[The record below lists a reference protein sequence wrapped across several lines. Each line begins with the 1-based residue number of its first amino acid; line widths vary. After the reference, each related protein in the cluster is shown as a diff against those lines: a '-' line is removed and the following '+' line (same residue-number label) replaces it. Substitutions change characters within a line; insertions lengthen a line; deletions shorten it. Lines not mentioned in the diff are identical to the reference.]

1 MNRLIV
7 LIYVCFIVLSFTFAQ
22 ADSTKQYLLTTS
34 TENISL
40 TTVDLLDPY
49 LSPLV
54 YTGVGVGYQH
64 SDMKYFKRHIGK
76 MSHESRFSILA
87 ANTYN
92 PQYSSSVNY
101 VGGQYQ
107 WGMHYH
113 FRPLEGLHL
122 LAGGNAGAL
131 MAVKS
136 NERNVNNPVNVDA
149 ALDLGFSGIAN
160 YDFSLWWKKFT
171 VSFQLEFPL
180 LGMMYIPMQGASYYE
195 MFTGGDL
202 SNTLH
207 FSSLH
212 NRLART
218 SGLKLEIPT
227 KNSTWHIGV
236 STTKLKYEANDMF
249 FKQNNYNFNVGYT
262 YDLYIFRGR
271 KNLPPHNFISVKQ

>member
-7 LIYVCFIVLSFTFAQ
+7 LIYVCFIVLNFTFSQ
-22 ADSTKQYLLTTS
+22 ADSTKQYLLTSS
-34 TENISL
+34 TENVSL
-40 TTVDLLDPY
+40 TAIDLLDPY

-64 SDMKYFKRHIGK
+64 SDMKYFKKYVGK

-113 FRPLEGLHL
+113 FRPLQGLHL
-122 LAGGNAGAL
+122 LAGGNAGVL

-160 YDFSLWWKKFT
+160 YGFSLWRKKFT
-171 VSFQLEFPL
+171 LSFQLEFPL
-180 LGMMYIPMQGASYYE
+180 LGMMYVPMQGASYYE

-207 FSSLH
+207 FSSFH

-218 SGLKLEIPT
+218 GGLKLEIPA
-227 KNSTWHIGV
+227 KNSTLHVGV
-236 STTKLKYEANDMF
+236 STTTLKYEANDMF

>member
-64 SDMKYFKRHIGK
+64 SDMKYFKKYVGK

-92 PQYSSSVNY
+92 SQYSSSINY

-160 YDFSLWWKKFT
+160 CDFSLWRKKFT

-180 LGMMYIPMQGASYYE
+180 LGMMYVPMQGASYYE

-227 KNSTWHIGV
+227 KNSTWHVGI
-236 STTKLKYEANDMF
+236 STSKLKYEANDMF

-271 KNLPPHNFISVKQ
+271 KNLPPHNFISVQQ

>member
-1 MNRLIV
+1 M
-7 LIYVCFIVLSFTFAQ
+7 IYVCFIVLSFTFAQ
-22 ADSTKQYLLTTS
+22 ADNTKQYLLTTS

-64 SDMKYFKRHIGK
+64 SDMKYFKKYVGK

-122 LAGGNAGAL
+122 LAGGNAGLL
-131 MAVKS
+131 MGVKS

-160 YDFSLWWKKFT
+160 YDFSLWRKKFT
-171 VSFQLEFPL
+171 LSFQLEFPL
-180 LGMMYIPMQGASYYE
+180 LGMMYVPMQGASYYE

-207 FSSLH
+207 LSSLH

-227 KNSTWHIGV
+227 KNSTWHVGI
-236 STTKLKYEANDMF
+236 STSKLKYEANDMF

>member
-1 MNRLIV
+1 M
-7 LIYVCFIVLSFTFAQ
+7 IYVCFIVLSFTFAQ

-64 SDMKYFKRHIGK
+64 SDMKYFKKYVGK

-92 PQYSSSVNY
+92 PQYSSSMNY

-136 NERNVNNPVNVDA
+136 NERNVNNPVNMDA

-160 YDFSLWWKKFT
+160 YDFSLLRKKFRL
-171 VSFQLEFPL
+171 SFQLEFPL
-180 LGMMYIPMQGASYYE
+180 LGMMYVPMQGASYYE

-227 KNSTWHIGV
+227 KNSTWHVGI
-236 STTKLKYEANDMF
+236 STSKLKYEANDMF

>member
-22 ADSTKQYLLTTS
+22 ADNTKQYLLTTS

-64 SDMKYFKRHIGK
+64 SDMKYFKKYVGK

-160 YDFSLWWKKFT
+160 YDFSLWRKKFRL
-171 VSFQLEFPL
+171 SFQLEFPL
-180 LGMMYIPMQGASYYE
+180 LGMMYVPMQGASYYE

-207 FSSLH
+207 LSSLH

-227 KNSTWHIGV
+227 KNSTWHVGI
-236 STTKLKYEANDMF
+236 STSKLKYEANDMF

-271 KNLPPHNFISVKQ
+271 KNNIN

>member
-1 MNRLIV
+1 MKRILF
-7 LIYVCFIVLSFTFAQ
+7 LFSWLCFSILTLSGQT
-22 ADSTKQYLLTTS
+22 DSVRPYLLTTS
-34 TENISL
+34 TENVSL
-40 TTVDLLDPY
+40 TAIDLLDPY

-76 MSHESRFSILA
+76 MSQESRFSILA

-92 PQYSSSVNY
+92 PQYSSSMNY

-113 FRPLEGLHL
+113 FRPLDGLRL
-122 LAGGNAGAL
+122 LVGGNTGLL

-160 YDFSLWWKKFT
+160 YDFSLWRKKFT

-180 LGMMYIPMQGASYYE
+180 LGMMYVPMQGASYYE

-227 KNSTWHIGV
+227 KNSIWHVGI
-236 STTKLKYEANDMF
+236 STSKLKYEANDMF

-271 KNLPPHNFISVKQ
+271 KNLPPANFISVKQ

>member
-1 MNRLIV
+1 M
-7 LIYVCFIVLSFTFAQ
+7 IYVCFIVLSFTFAQ
-22 ADSTKQYLLTTS
+22 ADNTKQYLLTTS

-54 YTGVGVGYQH
+54 YTGMGVGFQH
-64 SDMKYFKRHIGK
+64 SDMKYFKKYVGK

-160 YDFSLWWKKFT
+160 YDFSLWRKKFML
-171 VSFQLEFPL
+171 SFQLEFPL
-180 LGMMYIPMQGASYYE
+180 LGMMYVPMQGASYYE

-218 SGLKLEIPT
+218 GGLKLEIPT
-227 KNSTWHIGV
+227 KNSTWHVGI
-236 STTKLKYEANDMF
+236 STSKLKYEANDMF

>member
-40 TTVDLLDPY
+40 TSVDLLDPY

-54 YTGVGVGYQH
+54 YTGVGVGYLH
-64 SDMKYFKRHIGK
+64 SDMKYFKKYVGK

-92 PQYSSSVNY
+92 PQYSSSMNY

-113 FRPLEGLHL
+113 FRPLDGLRL
-122 LAGGNAGAL
+122 LVGGNTGLL

-160 YDFSLWWKKFT
+160 YDFSLWRKRFT
-171 VSFQLEFPL
+171 LSFQLEFPL
-180 LGMMYIPMQGASYYE
+180 LGMMYVPMQGASYYE

-207 FSSLH
+207 LSSLH

-218 SGLKLEIPT
+218 SGLKLEIPA
-227 KNSTWHIGV
+227 KNSTWYVGV
-236 STTKLKYEANDMF
+236 STSKLKYEANDMF
-249 FKQNNYNFNVGYT
+249 FKQNNYNFNVGYA

-271 KNLPPHNFISVKQ
+271 KNLPPANFISVKQ

>member
-1 MNRLIV
+1 M
-7 LIYVCFIVLSFTFAQ
+7 IYVCFIVLSFTFAQ
-22 ADSTKQYLLTTS
+22 ADNTKQYLLTTS

-54 YTGVGVGYQH
+54 YTGMGVGFQH
-64 SDMKYFKRHIGK
+64 SDMKYFKKYVGQ

-160 YDFSLWWKKFT
+160 YDFSLWRKRFT
-171 VSFQLEFPL
+171 LSFQLEFPL
-180 LGMMYIPMQGASYYE
+180 LGMMYVPMQGASYYE

-207 FSSLH
+207 LSSLH

-227 KNSTWHIGV
+227 KNSTWHVGI
-236 STTKLKYEANDMF
+236 STSKLKYEANDMF